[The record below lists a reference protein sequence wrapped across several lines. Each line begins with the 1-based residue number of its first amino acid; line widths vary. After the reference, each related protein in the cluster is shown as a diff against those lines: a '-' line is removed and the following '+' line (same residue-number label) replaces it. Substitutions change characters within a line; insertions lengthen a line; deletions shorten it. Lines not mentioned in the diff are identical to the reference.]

1 LIVPIT
7 KSFIPLVA
15 LATLIASST
24 GAAPTPRPGGSGLTS
39 QKSAFP
45 FAFAEKVLGN
55 GLRIFVVPYDSPGL
69 VAYYSVVRTG
79 SRNEVEPGKS
89 GFAHFFE
96 HMMFR
101 GTERYSTERY
111 NAEIKAMGA
120 DSNAF
125 TAEDMTVFH
134 ILAGKSALAKVVE
147 IEADRFQ
154 NLKYDDAS
162 FQKEA
167 RAVLGEY
174 NKGSSDPMQK
184 MEEALYDHAFVAHS
198 YKHTTIGFLR
208 DIENMPHQF
217 DYSRQFFDRYY
228 RPDNVI
234 LLVVGDVTADAVVPL
249 VEKAYGAWARGPA
262 RPPVPV
268 EPPQMLEERITVP
281 WKGASLPMLFVGYRT
296 PAFSTKSLDG
306 PALEVL
312 GELLFAER
320 SRLHKQLVLDEQ
332 KVETLEGSAGRHVDP
347 NLFLVLARVKQSQDM
362 ATVESTIDKEIAR
375 IAAQGVD
382 EKTLGEVLSH
392 ARYAFAAQLSTP
404 DHVALVGAEFLAL
417 DGRLSAI
424 DEYFARLAQVT
435 SADVQR
441 VARTYFTPRNRT
453 VVTLQPEAP

>member
-1 LIVPIT
+1 MKAL
-7 KSFIPLVA
+7 IPLVA
-15 LATLIASST
+15 VATLISSST
-24 GAAPTPRPGGSGLTS
+24 GAGPTPRPGGTPLTS

-45 FAFAEKVLGN
+45 FPITENVLAN
-55 GLRIFVVPYDSPGL
+55 GLRIFVVPFDSPGL
-69 VAYYSVVRTG
+69 VAYYSVVRVG

-101 GTERYSTERY
+101 GTERYPTERY

-125 TAEDMTVFH
+125 TAEDMTVYH

-147 IEADRFQ
+147 IEADRFR
-154 NLKYDDAS
+154 NLKYDEAS

-174 NKGSSDPMQK
+174 NKGSSDPLQK
-184 MEEALYDHAFVAHS
+184 MSEALYDHAFAVHT

-208 DIENMPHQF
+208 DIEDMPHQF
-217 DYSRQFFDRYY
+217 DYSHQFFDRYY

-234 LLVVGDVTADAVVPL
+234 LLVVGDVTTDEVFPL
-249 VEKAYGAWARGPA
+249 VEKAYAPWAKGPA

-268 EPPQMLEERITVP
+268 EPPQPREQRVTVP
-281 WKGASLPMLFVGYRT
+281 WKGASLPMLFLGYHA
-296 PAFSTKSLDG
+296 PGFSTKSIDG

-312 GELLFAER
+312 AELLFAER

-332 KVETLEGSAGRHVDP
+332 KVETLEGGEGRHVDP
-347 NLFLVLARVKQSQDM
+347 NLFLVLARVKQAKDM
-362 ATVESTIDKEIAR
+362 AYVESTIGKEITR
-375 IAAQGVD
+375 IATEGVD
-382 EKTLGEVLSH
+382 DKALGEVLSH

-404 DHVALVGAEFLAL
+404 DHVALVGADFLAL
-417 DGRLSAI
+417 AGRLSAI
-424 DEYFARLAQVT
+424 DEYFARLGRVK

-441 VARTYFTPRNRT
+441 VARTFFTPQNRT
-453 VVTLQPEAP
+453 LVTLQPESP

>member
-1 LIVPIT
+1 MKAVIT
-7 KSFIPLVA
+7 LVA
-15 LATLIASST
+15 LATLLSSST
-24 GAAPTPRPGGSGLTS
+24 DAGPLPRPGGAPLTS

-45 FAFAEKVLGN
+45 FPFTEKVLAN

-101 GTERYSTERY
+101 GTDRYSTERY

-125 TAEDMTVFH
+125 TAEDMTVYH

-147 IEADRFQ
+147 IEADRFL
-154 NLKYDDAS
+154 NLKYDEAS

-174 NKGSSDPMQK
+174 NKGSSDPLQK
-184 MEEALYDHAFVAHS
+184 MDEALCDHAFAVHT

-208 DIENMPHQF
+208 DIEDMPHQF
-217 DYSRQFFDRYY
+217 EYSRQFFSRYY

-234 LLVVGDVTADAVVPL
+234 LLVVGDVTADEVLPPI
-249 VEKAYGAWARGPA
+249 EKAYGTWTRGPT

-268 EPPQMLEERITVP
+268 EPPQTHEQRAAVP
-281 WKGASLPMLFVGYRT
+281 WKGASLPMLFLGYHA
-296 PAFSTKSLDG
+296 PGFSTKSIDG

-312 GELLFAER
+312 AELLFAER
-320 SRLHKQLVLDEQ
+320 SPLHKQLVLDEQ
-332 KVETLEGSAGRHVDP
+332 KVETLEGGAGRHVDP
-347 NLFLVLARVKQSQDM
+347 NLFLVLARVKQDKDM
-362 ATVESTIDKEIAR
+362 AYVESTIEKEVAH
-375 IAAQGVD
+375 IAAKGVD
-382 EKTLGEVLSH
+382 GKTLGEVLSH

-404 DHVALVGAEFLAL
+404 DRVALVGAEFLAL
-417 DGRLSAI
+417 DGRLAAI

-441 VARTYFTPRNRT
+441 VARTFFTPQNRT

>member
-1 LIVPIT
+1 MKAL
-7 KSFIPLVA
+7 IPLVA
-15 LATLIASST
+15 AATLISSST
-24 GAAPTPRPGGSGLTS
+24 GAGPAQRPGGTPLTS

-45 FAFAEKVLGN
+45 FPITEKVLAN

-69 VAYYSVVRTG
+69 VAYYSVVRAG

-101 GTERYSTERY
+101 GTERYPTERY
-111 NAEIKAMGA
+111 NAVIKAMGA

-125 TAEDMTVFH
+125 TAEDMTVYH
-134 ILAGKSALAKVVE
+134 ILAGKAALAQVVE
-147 IEADRFQ
+147 IEADRFR
-154 NLKYDDAS
+154 NLKYDEPS

-174 NKGSSDPMQK
+174 NKGSSDPLQK
-184 MEEALYDHAFVAHS
+184 MDEALCDHAFAVHT

-208 DIENMPHQF
+208 DIEDMPHQF
-217 DYSRQFFDRYY
+217 AYSRQFFDRYY

-234 LLVVGDVTADAVVPL
+234 LLVVGDVTGDEVFPL
-249 VEKAYGAWARGPA
+249 IDKAYGQWAKGPS
-262 RPPVPV
+262 RPPVPA
-268 EPPQMLEERITVP
+268 EPPQTREQRVTVP
-281 WKGASLPMLFVGYRT
+281 WKGASLPMLFMGYHA
-296 PAFSTKSLDG
+296 PAFSTQSIDG

-312 GELLFAER
+312 AELLFAER

-332 KVETLEGSAGRHVDP
+332 KVETLEGGGGRHVDP
-347 NLFLVLARVKQSQDM
+347 NLFLVLARVKQAKDL
-362 ATVESTIDKEIAR
+362 AYVESTIDKEIAS
-375 IAAQGVD
+375 IATKGVD

-417 DGRLSAI
+417 AGRLSAI
-424 DEYFARLAQVT
+424 DEYFARLGQVK
-435 SADVQR
+435 SADVKR
-441 VARTYFTPRNRT
+441 VARTYFTPQNRT